1 MADIKKLLTKNK
13 LAIITCYDAS
23 FAKLMEFIKVDAV
36 LVGDSLGL
44 MIKGENNTHKV
55 TIEEVCYHTKSVRRG
70 TDSLPIIADMPIGSF
85 ANKKLAL
92 FNSSKLIEAG
102 ADLIK
107 IEGGLEVA
115 NTVEFL
121 NKNGVAVCGHIG
133 YMPQNTLNNKK
144 KYNVK
149 VIKKE
154 AETLVK
160 AGAKILVLSMLPTEI
175 NEAISKSID
184 IPLVTYR
191 SESKG
196 TGEVEILYDLLGI
209 SSKLIDST
217 STDNAESYSKLSFS
231 SLKDFVTKVH
241 NKT

>member
-1 MADIKKLLTKNK
+1 MANIKKLLSKNK

-23 FAKLMEFIKVDAV
+23 FAKLLEFIKVDAI

-85 ANKKLAL
+85 ANKELAL

-107 IEGGLEVA
+107 IEGGLGVVG
-115 NTVEFL
+115 TVEFL

-133 YMPQNTLNNKK
+133 YMPQNTLNSKK
-144 KYNVK
+144 KYNVNI
-149 VIKKE
+149 IKKE

-160 AGAKILVLSMLPTEI
+160 AGAKMLVLSMLPREI
-175 NEAISKSID
+175 NEAVSKSID

-196 TGEVEILYDLLGI
+196 TGEVEVLYDLLGV
-209 SSKLIDST
+209 SSKSVNNT